1 MKLFLRIALFA
12 PLVAVLSL
20 GCKEGSPAKPQ
31 AQASQPS
38 KPAESNKKEVD
49 DEKAIAEALAKL
61 SPEDRK
67 LAEAQK
73 FCAVEDENRLG
84 SMGVPKSVKIKG
96 ETVFVCC
103 KGCIEDAQAN
113 PDKTLAKLKE
123 LKEKNKPAEK

>member
-20 GCKEGSPAKPQ
+20 GCKDASPAKPQ

-38 KPAESNKKEVD
+38 KPAEPNKKEA
-49 DEKAIAEALAKL
+49 DEEKEIAAELAKL
-61 SPEDRK
+61 KPEDRK

-73 FCAVEDENRLG
+73 FCAVSEERLG
-84 SMGVPKSVKIKG
+84 SMGVPMKIKVKD
-96 ETVFVCC
+96 EDVFICC
-103 KGCIEDAQAN
+103 KGCLKDAQAE

-123 LKEKNKPAEK
+123 LKAKNKPADK